1 MGMEEYAIIL
11 DYLPTGHSEDERPIY
26 KREPVAYGVGDKYLS
41 LLELIPKKDVEL
53 DPGERVYIGKDD
65 RDKIDYVKRRVEYDD
80 LTAAAISELPYVVE
94 KIVEKEEKR
103 FVDFFNQSRPIST
116 RYHQIE
122 LLPGIGNRLMWE
134 ILDERKKKP
143 FESFKDISNR
153 VKAIHDP
160 GHMIV
165 KRIVLELEGGKELGK
180 GKYKLFTAP
189 PIQKEESRPRR
200 RGYR

>member
-1 MGMEEYAIIL
+1 MGMEEHAYIL
-11 DYLPTGHSEDERPIY
+11 DYLPTGHPEDERPIY
-26 KREPVAYGVGDKYLS
+26 KREPIAYGIGEKFLS
-41 LLELIPKKDVEL
+41 LLELIPKKGVEL
-53 DPGERVYIGKDD
+53 TVGERVYIGKDD
-65 RDKIDYVKRRVEYDD
+65 RDKIEYVKRRAEYDD
-80 LTAAAISELPYVVE
+80 ITAAAVSELPY
-94 KIVEKEEKR
+94 IVENIVENEEKK
-103 FVDFFNQSRPIST
+103 FVDFFNESRPIST

-143 FESFKDISNR
+143 FKSFEDISER

-160 GHMIV
+160 KQMIV

-180 GKYKLFTAP
+180 GKYKLFTAL
-189 PIQKEESRPRR
+189 PIQKEESKPRR

>member
-1 MGMEEYAIIL
+1 MGMEEYVFIL
-11 DYLPTGHSEDERPIY
+11 DYLPTGHPEDERPIY
-26 KREPVAYGVGDKYLS
+26 KREPVAYGLGEKYLS
-41 LLELIPKKDVEL
+41 LLELIPKKGVEL
-53 DPGERVYIGKDD
+53 SPGERVYIGKDD
-65 RDKIDYVKRRVEYDD
+65 RDKVDYVKRRAEYND
-80 LTAAAISELPYVVE
+80 LTASARSELPYVVE
-94 KIVEKEEKR
+94 KIIEKEEKR
-103 FVDFFNQSRPIST
+103 FVDFFNESQPIST

-143 FESFKDISNR
+143 FVSFEDIAKR

-160 GHMIV
+160 KHIFV

-189 PIQKEESRPRR
+189 PVQKEESRPKRR
-200 RGYR
+200 FR